1 MDSQGKK
8 KQTTKNRTFFSS
20 VGYALEGFRTAFKEE
35 RNMRFHCFGAL
46 IAVVAGWLLQLNW
59 MEWLWILLVIFLVIA
74 MEMINTI
81 FENVVDMVT
90 NYRFHPIGKKVKDMA
105 AAVVLFTAC
114 FAIVVGA
121 IIFVPKI
128 WQLLF
133 HE

>member
-1 MDSQGKK
+1 MDSQDKN

-46 IAVVAGWLLQLNW
+46 IALAAGWLLQLNW
-59 MEWLWILLVIFLVIA
+59 IEWLWILLVIFLVIA

-90 NYRFHPIGKKVKDMA
+90 NYQFHPIGKKVKDMA

-114 FAIVVGA
+114 FAVGVGA
-121 IIFVPKI
+121 IIFLPKLC
-128 WQLLF
+128 QLLF
-133 HE
+133 H